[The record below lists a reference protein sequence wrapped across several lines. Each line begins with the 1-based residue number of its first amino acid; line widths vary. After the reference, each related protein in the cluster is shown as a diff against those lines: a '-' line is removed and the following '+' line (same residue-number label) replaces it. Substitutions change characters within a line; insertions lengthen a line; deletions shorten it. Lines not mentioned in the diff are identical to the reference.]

1 MAKSPWISTTVA
13 LHLVIVLGALAEDSV
28 EPSDHQRVDELLP
41 PEMKAAVAQQ
51 KESRRE
57 KAENANRGRSGADAQ
72 TLVVPNHPVAVAV
85 VDEDGNLIVTEY

>member
-1 MAKSPWISTTVA
+1 MLHPTPKILLVLA
-13 LHLVIVLGALAEDSV
+13 LICPTLALAQSSD